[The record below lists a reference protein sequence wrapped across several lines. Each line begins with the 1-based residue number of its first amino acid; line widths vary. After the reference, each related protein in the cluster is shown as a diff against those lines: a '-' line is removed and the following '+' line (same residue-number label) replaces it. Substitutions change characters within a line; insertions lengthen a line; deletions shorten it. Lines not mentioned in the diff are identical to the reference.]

1 MTATN
6 STLGRCF
13 IDTNIWLYAFIQT
26 QDSRKQV
33 MAKNIIQEHDIV
45 LSSQVINETCV
56 NLLKKTALAEPEL
69 QALIRSFY
77 SHYAVIEPDQE
88 MLLKAS
94 ELRAKHSL
102 AYWDSLIV
110 ASALLAGCDYLYS
123 EDMQD
128 GLQVDGK
135 LTIQNPFK

>member
-1 MTATN
+1 MTA
-6 STLGRCF
+6 SSSSSSLCF
-13 IDTNIWLYAFIQT
+13 VDTNIWLYAFIQT
-26 QDSRKQV
+26 QDSGKQV
-33 MAKNIIQEHDIV
+33 MAKNVIQDNEVI

-56 NLLKKTALAEPEL
+56 NLLKKTSLSEPEL

-77 SHYAVIEPDQE
+77 SHYPVIEADQE
-88 MLLKAS
+88 MLLRAS
-94 ELRAKHSL
+94 ELREKHSF

-110 ASALLAGCDYLYS
+110 AGALLAGCDCLYS